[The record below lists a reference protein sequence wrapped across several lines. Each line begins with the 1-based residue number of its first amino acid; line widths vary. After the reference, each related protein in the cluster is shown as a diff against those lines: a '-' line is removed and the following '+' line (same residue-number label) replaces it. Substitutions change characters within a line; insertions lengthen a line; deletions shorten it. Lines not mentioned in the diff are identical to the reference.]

1 MVSFPSPPNRRKGL
15 SAACSNAPEKKDQV
29 PFDPLK
35 YLLGEFGFSP
45 DFLSKTGYS
54 RPLVSQSGTNP
65 SLCQKFLDISI
76 IPAGLNPTEA
86 KRTSP

>member
-35 YLLGEFGFSP
+35 YLLGEFGFSLTSFP
-45 DFLSKTGYS
+45 KLGIQGAS
-54 RPLVSQSGTNP
+54 
-65 SLCQKFLDISI
+65 SLNL
-76 IPAGLNPTEA
+76 E
-86 KRTSP
+86 